1 MLTNDIKRLCGEIVT
16 LRKERGEML
25 DDLAHECQARQHS
38 VAELCGHFHSTR
50 VAMARQTRHD
60 RLAFVKHLK
69 HIVQTHTRQFRSD
82 LAGAR
87 KAWAGLAV

>member
-1 MLTNDIKRLCGEIVT
+1 MLTNHMNRLCGEIMT

-25 DDLAHECQARQHS
+25 DAMAHECQARQHA

-50 VAMARQTRHD
+50 MEMSRQTRHD
-60 RLAFVKHLK
+60 RLAFRKHLR
-69 HIVQTHTRQFRSD
+69 HTVQTHARAFRSD

-87 KAWAGLAV
+87 KAWAGLSA